1 MKNHIKQNLECLD
14 LSLEKASEF
23 NKKVR
28 ALKKYCPLA
37 YKYLIF
43 KIDKNDFLKFNDGMY
58 EINLPTAKEFKF
70 LYGQIKLKCFIENKK
85 AIFDLEPSQFLLDGY
100 KSELRTYKSIYYR
113 NEKDKFKI
121 DLMLKIKEELTWMKN

>member
-1 MKNHIKQNLECLD
+1 MLKGNTTKFLYTFEND
-14 LSLEKASEF
+14 F

-43 KIDKNDFLKFNDGMY
+43 EIDKNDFFKLNDGMY

-70 LYGQIKLKCFIENKK
+70 LYGQIKLKCCITNQK
-85 AIFDLEPSQFLLDGY
+85 AMLDLEPSQFLLDGY
-100 KSELRTYKSIYYR
+100 KSELSTYKSIYYR
-113 NEKDKFKI
+113 DEKDKFKI
-121 DLMLKIKEELTWMKN
+121 DLMLKIKEGLT